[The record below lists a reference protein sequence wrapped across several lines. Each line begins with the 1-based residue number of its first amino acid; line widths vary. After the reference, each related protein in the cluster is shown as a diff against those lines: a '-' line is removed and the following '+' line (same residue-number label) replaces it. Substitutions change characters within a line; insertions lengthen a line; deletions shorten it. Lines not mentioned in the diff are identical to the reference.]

1 MELAQT
7 RVALIAFLTGALACA
22 KDLED
27 AEAVLQSPWGLA
39 RCLDPMDSVIDGG
52 RAGVLSR

>member
-7 RVALIAFLTGALACA
+7 RVALIAFLKGALECA

-27 AEAVLQSPWGLA
+27 AETAVLIRRALDKA
-39 RCLDPMDSVIDGG
+39 RSRPLGSVS
-52 RAGVLSR
+52 AQKPH